1 MAALPIP
8 INRFESRAL
17 APRRRA
23 PMHLGVTEEQREA
36 FRQLLLTR
44 LHSHLRSGRLTRF
57 LVDRYRADLRS
68 SNLPGWVVGDVRCVL
83 DRMTEVLESP
93 SYQEESSLSG
103 DFADLAGIL
112 DWAKEGIE
120 SVWGSARET
129 GTEIAERI
137 LSEPETAEPPVYTI
151 PSADIEP
158 ARPPL
163 PVVQLIEKAKG
174 IPTWVWLAAG
184 AACLFLRKRK

>member
-1 MAALPIP
+1 
-8 INRFESRAL
+8 
-17 APRRRA
+17 
-23 PMHLGVTEEQREA
+23 MHLGVTEEQREA
-36 FRQLLLTR
+36 FRRLLLVR

-68 SNLPGWVVGDVRCVL
+68 SNLPGWIVGDVRCVL

-103 DFADLAGIL
+103 DFGDLSGIL

-120 SVWGSARET
+120 SIWGSVKET
-129 GTEIAERI
+129 GAEIAEEV
-137 LSEPETAEPPVYTI
+137 LSEPEAAVPPVYTI

-163 PVVQLIEKAKG
+163 PVTELIEKAKG
-174 IPTWVWLAAG
+174 VPTWVWLAAVAAG
-184 AACLFLRKRK
+184 AAYLYLRK